1 MTGLALASA
10 SRVAAG
16 ASVIVGSARAST
28 LSAAPATVLIAPIAR
43 ISAARDHEIPHSRPR
58 DVIACIGKDRAMFG
72 FNIALNLVHPGT
84 GVTGQSIQLRRGSS
98 LSPAPE
104 SR

>member
-16 ASVIVGSARAST
+16 ASVIAGSARAST
-28 LSAAPATVLIAPIAR
+28 LSAAPATVFIAPIAR
-43 ISAARDHEIPHSRPR
+43 ISAAPRDHEITHSRPR
-58 DVIACIGKDRAMFG
+58 DGIACIGRDRALFG

-98 LSPAPE
+98 P
-104 SR
+104 